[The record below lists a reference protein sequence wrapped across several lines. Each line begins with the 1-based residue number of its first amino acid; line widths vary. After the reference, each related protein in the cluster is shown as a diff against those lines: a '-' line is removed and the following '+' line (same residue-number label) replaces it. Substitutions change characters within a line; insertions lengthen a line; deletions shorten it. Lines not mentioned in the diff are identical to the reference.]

1 MADNKGLISI
11 GRITGTHGYKGIVKV
26 EPLTDFPERFN
37 DLKKVK
43 LLKNNDLLELSI
55 DYCREYKG
63 WFLFKFIGIDS
74 KEEAQQYRH
83 ARLVVYEDET
93 YPLPEGVYYHYQ
105 LKGLAVHVVDKGY
118 LGVLKDILET
128 GANDVYVV
136 DSPDYGEVL
145 LPAIKEVVQKVD
157 LEYGKMW
164 IKLLPGL
171 VDGYGD

>member
-1 MADNKGLISI
+1 VADNKGLISI

-136 DSPDYGEVL
+136 I
-145 LPAIKEVVQKVD
+145 LPTMAKCFFRYKRGCPKGG

-164 IKLLPGL
+164 VKCFPDWLTIRTEA
-171 VDGYGD
+171 